1 MKRAIRMQEA
11 NQILRSGNPVIL
23 VYSGVE
29 LKVQQKWSSV
39 EQAILYLMDG
49 SAPDK
54 ILSLS

>member
-29 LKVQQKWSSV
+29 LKVQPKWSSV
-39 EQAILYLMDG
+39 EQAISYLMDG